1 MFLASLD
8 HSRLAEFHLGIGI
21 GRTMLQTS
29 GNRKVLYC
37 EAQARVRQGLAMDGH

>member
-29 GNRKVLYC
+29 GNLKVLFFS
-37 EAQARVRQGLAMDGH
+37 DI